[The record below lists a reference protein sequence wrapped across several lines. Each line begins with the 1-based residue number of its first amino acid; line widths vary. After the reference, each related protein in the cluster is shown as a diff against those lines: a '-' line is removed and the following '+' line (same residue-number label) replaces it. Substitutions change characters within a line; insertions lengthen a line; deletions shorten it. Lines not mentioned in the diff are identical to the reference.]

1 MKDSE
6 IRVRY
11 APSPTGSLHV
21 GGVRT
26 ALFNWLFA
34 RKNSGVFVLR
44 IEDTDLERSTEES
57 VEQLKRSLRWIGLD
71 WDEGPEVGGPYPPY
85 RQTERFDL
93 YREAAKEL
101 LDSGAAYYDFAT
113 PEELNAWREKVRAA
127 GRQPIYRGG
136 PYREMD
142 PEEVRRKVEAGEP
155 HTVRFKTPREGQT
168 VVEDIIRG
176 PVTFE
181 NANLEDFV
189 LMKSTDTPTYN
200 FAAVVDDAQM
210 RISHVIRGPVTFE
223 NANLEDF
230 VLMKSTD
237 TPTYNF
243 AAVVDDAQMRISHV
257 IRGDDHLSNT
267 PRQILIYRALGNEL
281 PAFAHV
287 PQVLG
292 PDKKKL
298 SKRHGAASV
307 EDFAAQGILPE
318 ALFNYL
324 ALLGAGY
331 AADEE
336 IFTPEELA
344 ERFRIDRVS
353 GNPAIFDEGK
363 LLAINQVYIRRKG
376 PEELALIAAPMLV
389 ESGAA
394 TQEELER
401 DMPRLTKIMDLLKER
416 ISRVTDI
423 PDAIGYF
430 YGASLDYDP
439 VEFEKQLGKKFV
451 RENLPELYERLA
463 ALPDWT
469 EESIEECVRGLAAEK
484 EKGARHL
491 IHPLRFAT
499 TGRTVS
505 AGLFETMQLL
515 GRKRCLLRIKD
526 ALEKMQRLPV

>member
-1 MKDSE
+1 MDTSQ

-34 RKNSGVFVLR
+34 RKNGGTFVLR

-57 VEQLKRSLRWIGLD
+57 VEQLGRSLRWIGLD
-71 WDEGPEVGGPYPPY
+71 WDEGPEADGPHPPY

-93 YREAAKEL
+93 CREAAKKL

-113 PEELNAWREKVRAA
+113 PEELAELRERARA
-127 GRQPIYRGG
+127 EGRQPIYTGG
-136 PYREMD
+136 EYREMD
-142 PEEVRRKVEAGEP
+142 PDETRERIESGEP
-155 HTVRFKTPREGQT
+155 YTVRFKTPREGQT
-168 VVEDIIRG
+168 VVQDMIRG
-176 PVTFE
+176 PVSFE

-189 LMKSTDTPTYN
+189 LMKSSDTPTYN
-200 FAAVVDDAQM
+200 FAAAFDDAEM
-210 RISHVIRGPVTFE
+210 E
-223 NANLEDF
+223 
-230 VLMKSTD
+230 
-237 TPTYNF
+237 
-243 AAVVDDAQMRISHV
+243 ISHV

-267 PRQILIYRALGNEL
+267 PRQILIHQALGSEL

-292 PDKKKL
+292 PDRKKL

-336 IFTPEELA
+336 IFSPAELA

-353 GNPAIFDEGK
+353 GNPAIFDEKK
-363 LLAINQVYIRRKG
+363 LTSINAVYLRRKST
-376 PEELALIAAPMLV
+376 EELAALAAPMLV

-394 TQEELER
+394 TEEELER
-401 DMPRLTKIMDLLKER
+401 DPARLEDIMDLLKER
-416 ISRVTDI
+416 IALTTEI
-423 PDAIGYF
+423 PDSIGYF
-430 YGASLDYDP
+430 YGGSLDYAEA
-439 VEFEKQLGKKFV
+439 EFQKQFGKEFV
-451 RENLPELYERLA
+451 RENFPELVDRLTALPE
-463 ALPDWT
+463 WT
-469 EESIEECVRGLAAEK
+469 ETAIEEAVRGLAAEK

-491 IHPLRFAT
+491 IHPLRFAV

-515 GRKRCLLRIKD
+515 GRDRSLLRAGD
-526 ALEKMQRLPV
+526 VVEKMERLPA

>member
-1 MKDSE
+1 MDDSRV
-6 IRVRY
+6 RVRY
-11 APSPTGSLHV
+11 APSPTGMLHV

-34 RKNSGVFVLR
+34 RKNGGTFVLR
-44 IEDTDLERSTEES
+44 IEDTDLARSTEAS
-57 VEQLKRSLRWIGLD
+57 VDQLKRSLRWIGLD
-71 WDEGPEVGGPYPPY
+71 WDEGPEAGGPHPPY

-93 YREAAKEL
+93 YRQAARRL

-113 PEELNAWREKVRAA
+113 PEELAQFRERARA
-127 GRQPIYRGG
+127 EGRQPIYTGG
-136 PYREMD
+136 PYREMN
-142 PEEVRRKVEAGEP
+142 PEEARRRAKTGEP
-155 HTVRFKTPREGQT
+155 FTVRMKTPREDKT
-168 VVEDIIRG
+168 VVEDLIRA

-181 NANLEDFV
+181 NANIEDFV

-200 FAAVVDDAQM
+200 FAAA
-210 RISHVIRGPVTFE
+210 
-223 NANLEDF
+223 
-230 VLMKSTD
+230 
-237 TPTYNF
+237 
-243 AAVVDDAQMRISHV
+243 VDDAQMRISHV

-267 PRQILIYRALGNEL
+267 PRQVLIYKALGYEL

-307 EDFAAQGILPE
+307 EDFAAQGYLPE

-336 IFTPEELA
+336 IFSPDELA

-353 GNPAIFDEGK
+353 GNPAVFDEKK
-363 LLAINQVYIRRKG
+363 LTSINAIYLRRQT

-389 ESGAA
+389 QSGVASP
-394 TQEELER
+394 EELQR
-401 DMPRLTKIMDLLKER
+401 DMPRLTEIMALLRDRLNRTTE
-416 ISRVTDI
+416 I
-423 PDAIGYF
+423 PEAARYF
-430 YGASLDYDP
+430 YGAKLRYDP
-439 VEFEKQLGKKFV
+439 EEFEKQLGKEFV
-451 RENLPELYERLA
+451 RDTFPELLERLEALPE
-463 ALPDWT
+463 WT
-469 EESIEECVRGLAAEK
+469 EEAIEEAVRGLAAEK

-491 IHPLRFAT
+491 IHPLRFAA

-505 AGLFETMQLL
+505 AGLFETLALL
-515 GRKRCLLRIKD
+515 GRERTLLRMEK
-526 ALEKMQRLPV
+526 ALEEMQRLPA

>member
-1 MKDSE
+1 MDKSG

-34 RKNSGVFVLR
+34 RKNGGVFALR

-57 VEQLKRSLRWIGLD
+57 VEQLERSLRWIGLE
-71 WDEGPEVGGPYPPY
+71 WDEGPEVGGPHSPY
-85 RQTERFDL
+85 RQTERMEL
-93 YREAAKEL
+93 YREAAQRL
-101 LDSGAAYYDFAT
+101 LESGAAYYDFAT
-113 PEELNAWREKVRAA
+113 TEELKEFRERAQA
-127 GRQPIYRGG
+127 EKRQPIYRGG
-136 PYREMD
+136 EYRDMD
-142 PEEVRRKVEAGEP
+142 PGEARRKVDAGEP
-155 HTVRFKTPREGQT
+155 YTVRFKTPREGKT
-168 VVEDIIRG
+168 VVEDMIRG
-176 PVTFE
+176 PVTFD

-189 LMKSTDTPTYN
+189 LMKSTNTPTYN
-200 FAAVVDDAQM
+200 FAAAVDDAEM
-210 RISHVIRGPVTFE
+210 E
-223 NANLEDF
+223 
-230 VLMKSTD
+230 
-237 TPTYNF
+237 
-243 AAVVDDAQMRISHV
+243 ISHV

-267 PRQILIYRALGNEL
+267 PRQVLLYEALGREL

-307 EDFAAQGILPE
+307 EDFAEQGILPE

-353 GNPAIFDEGK
+353 GNPAILDEKK
-363 LLAINQVYIRRKG
+363 LRSVNALYLRRKS
-376 PEELALIAAPMLV
+376 PEELAALAAPMLV
-389 ESGAA
+389 ESGAV
-394 TQEELER
+394 TEEELEQ
-401 DMPRLTKIMDLLKER
+401 DMPRLKEIMALLKER
-416 ISRVTDI
+416 IALTTEI
-423 PDAIGYF
+423 PDSIGYF
-430 YGASLDYDP
+430 YGGTLDYDEA
-439 VEFEKQLGKKFV
+439 EFEKQFGKEFV
-451 RENLPELYERLA
+451 RENFPELVERLA
-463 ALPDWT
+463 ALPEWT
-469 EESIEECVRGLAAEK
+469 EEAIEEAIRGLAAEK
-484 EKGARHL
+484 ETGARHL
-491 IHPLRFAT
+491 IHPLRFAV

-515 GRKRCLLRIKD
+515 GRERSLLRAGD
-526 ALEKMQRLPV
+526 AAEKMQRLPV

>member
-1 MKDSE
+1 MDTSQ

-34 RKNSGVFVLR
+34 RKNNGIFALR

-71 WDEGPEVGGPYPPY
+71 WDEGPEVGGPHAPY
-85 RQTERFDL
+85 RQTERMEL
-93 YREAAKEL
+93 YREAAQRL
-101 LDSGAAYYDFAT
+101 LDTGAAYRDFAT
-113 PEELNAWREKVRAA
+113 TEELAAFREKTRSE

-136 PYREMD
+136 EYCDMD
-142 PEEVRRKVEAGEP
+142 PEEARRKIEAGEQY
-155 HTVRFKTPREGQT
+155 TVRFKTPREGQT
-168 VVEDIIRG
+168 VVEDMIRG
-176 PVTFE
+176 PVTFD

-189 LMKSTDTPTYN
+189 LMKSSNTPTYN
-200 FAAVVDDAQM
+200 FAATVDDAEM
-210 RISHVIRGPVTFE
+210 E
-223 NANLEDF
+223 
-230 VLMKSTD
+230 
-237 TPTYNF
+237 
-243 AAVVDDAQMRISHV
+243 ISHV

-267 PRQILIYRALGNEL
+267 PRQILIYNALGHEL

-344 ERFRIDRVS
+344 ARFRIDRVS
-353 GNPAIFDEGK
+353 GNPAVFDESK
-363 LLAINQVYIRRKG
+363 LLSINQVYIRRKS
-376 PEELALIAAPMLV
+376 PEELALIAAPMLA
-389 ESGAA
+389 ESGVAA
-394 TQEELER
+394 PEELER

-416 ISRVTDI
+416 ISRTTDI
-423 PDAIGYF
+423 PDAVGYF
-430 YGASLDYDP
+430 YGGTLDYDP
-439 VEFEKQLGKKFV
+439 DEFEKQFGKDFV

-463 ALPDWT
+463 ELTEWT
-469 EESIEECVRGLAAEK
+469 EEAIEEAVRGLAAEK

-505 AGLFETMQLL
+505 AGLFETLALL
-515 GRKRCLLRIKD
+515 GRERSLLRAGD
-526 ALEKMQRLPV
+526 VVEKMERLPA

>member
-1 MKDSE
+1 MENDTQIK
-6 IRVRY
+6 VRY
-11 APSPTGSLHV
+11 APSPTGRLHV

-34 RKNSGVFVLR
+34 RKNGGTFVLR

-57 VEQLKRSLRWIGLD
+57 VEQLKRSMRWISLD
-71 WDEGPEVGGPYPPY
+71 WDEGPEAGGPHAPY

-93 YREAAKEL
+93 YRGAARKL

-113 PEELNAWREKVRAA
+113 PEELADLREAARAE
-127 GRQPIYRGG
+127 GRQPIYTGG
-136 PYREMD
+136 EYREMD
-142 PEEVRRKVEAGEP
+142 PDEARERIEAGEP
-155 HTVRFKTPREGQT
+155 YTVRFKTPRDGQT
-168 VVEDIIRG
+168 MVHDMIRG
-176 PVTFE
+176 PITFE

-200 FAAVVDDAQM
+200 FAAAFDDAEM
-210 RISHVIRGPVTFE
+210 E
-223 NANLEDF
+223 
-230 VLMKSTD
+230 
-237 TPTYNF
+237 
-243 AAVVDDAQMRISHV
+243 ISHV

-267 PRQILIYRALGNEL
+267 PRQILIHEALGNAL

-307 EDFAAQGILPE
+307 EDFAERGYLPE

-336 IFTPEELA
+336 IFTPDELA

-353 GNPAIFDEGK
+353 GNPAILDEKK
-363 LLAINQVYIRRKG
+363 LRAVNAVYMRRKSL
-376 PEELALIAAPMLV
+376 EELADLAAPMLV
-389 ESGAA
+389 ESGAVNE
-394 TQEELER
+394 EEL
-401 DMPRLTKIMDLLKER
+401 DVPRLREIMNLLKER
-416 ISRVTDI
+416 IALTTEI
-423 PDAIGYF
+423 PDSVVYF
-430 YGASLDYDP
+430 YGGSLEYDEE
-439 VEFEKQLGKKFV
+439 EFEKQFGKEFV
-451 RENLPELYERLA
+451 RENFPELVECLTALPE
-463 ALPDWT
+463 WT
-469 EESIEECVRGLAAEK
+469 ETAIEEAVRGLAAEK

-491 IHPLRFAT
+491 IHPLRFAV

-515 GRKRCLLRIKD
+515 GRARSLLRAGD
-526 ALEKMQRLPV
+526 AVEKMQRLPV

>member
-1 MKDSE
+1 ME
-6 IRVRY
+6 NARIRVRY
-11 APSPTGSLHV
+11 APSPTGMLHV

-34 RKNSGVFVLR
+34 RKNGGVFVLR

-57 VEQLKRSLRWIGLD
+57 VEQLKRSLRWIGLE
-71 WDEGPEVGGPYPPY
+71 WDEGPEVGGRHAPY
-85 RQTERFDL
+85 RQTERMQL
-93 YREAAKEL
+93 YREAAHKL
-101 LDSGAAYYDFAT
+101 LDSGAAYCDFAT
-113 PEELNAWREKVRAA
+113 PEELAAFREKARSE
-127 GRQPIYRGG
+127 GRQPIYTGG
-136 PYREMD
+136 EYRDMD
-142 PEEVRRKVEAGEP
+142 PEEAREKAEAGVP
-155 HTVRFKTPREGQT
+155 YTVRFKTPREGQT
-168 VVEDIIRG
+168 VVED
-176 PVTFE
+176 
-181 NANLEDFV
+181 
-189 LMKSTDTPTYN
+189 
-200 FAAVVDDAQM
+200 
-210 RISHVIRGPVTFE
+210 VIRGPVTFE

-230 VLMKSTD
+230 VLMKSTN

-243 AAVVDDAQMRISHV
+243 AAVVDDAEMEISHV

-267 PRQILIYRALGNEL
+267 PRQILLYWALGSEL

-353 GNPAIFDEGK
+353 GNPAVFDESK
-363 LLAINQVYIRRKG
+363 LLAINQLYIRRKS
-376 PEELALIAAPMLV
+376 PEELALISAPMLAS
-389 ESGAA
+389 SGAA
-394 TQEELER
+394 TREELER
-401 DMPRLTKIMDLLKER
+401 DMPRLTRIMDLLKER
-416 ISRVTDI
+416 ISRTTEI
-423 PDAIGYF
+423 PAAVGYF
-430 YGASLDYDP
+430 YGGKLDYDP
-439 VEFEKQLGKKFV
+439 EEFALQFAKEFV
-451 RENLPELYERLA
+451 RENLPELFARLS
-463 ALPDWT
+463 ALPEWT
-469 EESIEECVRGLAAEK
+469 EGSIEECVRGLAAEK

-491 IHPLRFAT
+491 IHPLRLAT

-515 GRKRCLLRIKD
+515 GRERCLMRIED
-526 ALEKMQRLPV
+526 VLEKLERLSKHVS

>member
-1 MKDSE
+1 ME
-6 IRVRY
+6 NENIRVRY
-11 APSPTGSLHV
+11 APSPTGMLHV

-34 RKNSGVFVLR
+34 RKNGGIFVVR

-71 WDEGPEVGGPYPPY
+71 WDEGPEVGGPHAPY
-85 RQTERFDL
+85 RQTERMEL
-93 YREAAKEL
+93 YREAARKLVE
-101 LDSGAAYYDFAT
+101 SGAAYYDFAT
-113 PEELNAWREKVRAA
+113 PEELREFRERARTE
-127 GRQPIYRGG
+127 GRQPTYRGG

-142 PEEVRRKVEAGEP
+142 PEEAQRKIEAGEP
-155 HTVRFKTPREGQT
+155 YTVRFKTPREGLT
-168 VVEDIIRG
+168 VVEDMIRG

-189 LMKSTDTPTYN
+189 LMKSTNTPTYN
-200 FAAVVDDAQM
+200 FAAVVDDAEM
-210 RISHVIRGPVTFE
+210 E
-223 NANLEDF
+223 
-230 VLMKSTD
+230 
-237 TPTYNF
+237 
-243 AAVVDDAQMRISHV
+243 ISHV

-267 PRQILIYRALGNEL
+267 PRQILLYNALGREL

-292 PDKKKL
+292 PDRKKL

-307 EDFAAQGILPE
+307 EDFAAQGYLPE

-336 IFTPEELA
+336 IFTPEGLA

-353 GNPAIFDEGK
+353 GNPAVFDENK
-363 LLAINQVYIRRKG
+363 LLAINQIYIRRKSA
-376 PEELALIAAPMLV
+376 EELALIAAPMLA
-389 ESGAA
+389 ESGVA
-394 TQEELER
+394 TPEELER
-401 DMPRLTKIMDLLKER
+401 DMPRLTQIMELLRER
-416 ISRVTDI
+416 ISRLTEI
-423 PDAIGYF
+423 PDSVSYF
-430 YGASLDYDP
+430 YGGKLDYDP
-439 VEFEKQLGKKFV
+439 DAFEQQFGKEFV
-451 RENLPELYERLA
+451 RENFPELYERLQ
-463 ALPDWT
+463 ALPEWT
-469 EESIEECVRGLAAEK
+469 ETSIEEAVRGLAAEK

-505 AGLFETMQLL
+505 AGLFETMELL
-515 GRKRCLLRIKD
+515 GRERSLLRIED
-526 ALEKMQRLPV
+526 VLEKMQRFSKPVG

>member
-1 MKDSE
+1 MENDTQ

-11 APSPTGSLHV
+11 APSPTGRLHV

-34 RKNSGVFVLR
+34 RKNGGTFVLR

-57 VEQLKRSLRWIGLD
+57 VEQLGRSMRWIGLD
-71 WDEGPEVGGPYPPY
+71 WDEGPEAGGLHHPY

-93 YREAAKEL
+93 YREASRKL
-101 LDSGAAYYDFAT
+101 LDSDAAYYDFAT
-113 PEELNAWREKVRAA
+113 PEELAELRERARA
-127 GRQPIYRGG
+127 EGRQPIYTGG
-136 PYREMD
+136 EYREMD
-142 PEEVRRKVEAGEP
+142 PDEALERIEAGEP
-155 HTVRFKTPREGQT
+155 YTVRFKTPREGQT
-168 VVEDIIRG
+168 VVQDMIRG

-189 LMKSTDTPTYN
+189 LMKSTNTPTYN
-200 FAAVVDDAQM
+200 FAAAFDDAVM
-210 RISHVIRGPVTFE
+210 E
-223 NANLEDF
+223 
-230 VLMKSTD
+230 
-237 TPTYNF
+237 
-243 AAVVDDAQMRISHV
+243 ISHV

-267 PRQILIYRALGNEL
+267 PRQILIHEALGNPL

-307 EDFAAQGILPE
+307 EDFAERGYLPE

-353 GNPAIFDEGK
+353 GNPAILDEKK
-363 LLAINQVYIRRKG
+363 LRSVNAVYLRRRS
-376 PEELALIAAPMLV
+376 PEELAALAAPMLV
-389 ESGAA
+389 ESGA
-394 TQEELER
+394 TTEEEL
-401 DMPRLTKIMDLLKER
+401 DMQRLQLIMDLLKER
-416 ISRVTDI
+416 IALTTEV
-423 PDAIGYF
+423 PDLVDYF
-430 YGASLDYDP
+430 YGGSLDYDEA
-439 VEFEKQLGKKFV
+439 EFEKQFGKEFV
-451 RENLPELYERLA
+451 RENFPELVERLTALPE
-463 ALPDWT
+463 WT
-469 EESIEECVRGLAAEK
+469 EATIEEAVRGLAAEK

-491 IHPLRFAT
+491 IHPLRFAV

-515 GRKRCLLRIKD
+515 GRDRSLLRAGD
-526 ALEKMQRLPV
+526 AARKMQRLPV

>member
-1 MKDSE
+1 MENDAK

-11 APSPTGSLHV
+11 APSPTGRLHV

-34 RKNSGVFVLR
+34 RKNGGTFVLR
-44 IEDTDLERSTEES
+44 IEDTDLERSSEES
-57 VEQLKRSLRWIGLD
+57 VEQLGRSMRWIGLD
-71 WDEGPEVGGPYPPY
+71 WDEGPEAGGPHPPY

-93 YREAAKEL
+93 YREAARKL

-113 PEELNAWREKVRAA
+113 PEDLAGLRERARA
-127 GRQPIYRGG
+127 EGRQPIYTGG
-136 PYREMD
+136 EYRKMD
-142 PEEVRRKVEAGEP
+142 PDEAGERIAAGEP
-155 HTVRFKTPREGQT
+155 YTVRFKTPREGQT
-168 VVEDIIRG
+168 VVQDMIRG

-200 FAAVVDDAQM
+200 FAAAFDDAEM
-210 RISHVIRGPVTFE
+210 E
-223 NANLEDF
+223 
-230 VLMKSTD
+230 
-237 TPTYNF
+237 
-243 AAVVDDAQMRISHV
+243 ISHV

-267 PRQILIYRALGNEL
+267 PRQILIHEALGNSL

-307 EDFAAQGILPE
+307 EDFAERGYLPE

-353 GNPAIFDEGK
+353 GNPAILDEKK
-363 LLAINQVYIRRKG
+363 LRSVNAVYLRRKS
-376 PEELALIAAPMLV
+376 PEELATLAAHMLV
-389 ESGAA
+389 ESGAVA
-394 TQEELER
+394 EEELDR
-401 DMPRLTKIMDLLKER
+401 ARLEDIMDLLKER
-416 ISRVTDI
+416 IALTTEI
-423 PDAIGYF
+423 PDSVGYF
-430 YGASLDYDP
+430 YGGSLDYDEA
-439 VEFEKQLGKKFV
+439 EFEKQFGKEFV
-451 RENLPELYERLA
+451 RENFPELVERLTALPE
-463 ALPDWT
+463 WT
-469 EESIEECVRGLAAEK
+469 ETAIEEAVRGLAAEK

-491 IHPLRFAT
+491 IHPLRFAV

-515 GRKRCLLRIKD
+515 GRERSLLRAGD
-526 ALEKMQRLPV
+526 AAQKMQRLPV

>member
-1 MKDSE
+1 MENDTQ

-11 APSPTGSLHV
+11 APSPTGRLHV

-34 RKNSGVFVLR
+34 RKNGGTFVLR

-57 VEQLKRSLRWIGLD
+57 VEQLKGSMRWIGLD
-71 WDEGPEVGGPYPPY
+71 WEEGPEAGGPHPPY

-93 YREAAKEL
+93 YREAARRL
-101 LDSGAAYYDFAT
+101 IDSGAAYYDFAT
-113 PEELNAWREKVRAA
+113 PEELAELRERARA
-127 GRQPIYRGG
+127 EKRQPIYTGG
-136 PYREMD
+136 EYREMD
-142 PEEVRRKVEAGEP
+142 PDEARERIGAGEP
-155 HTVRFKTPREGQT
+155 YTVRFKTPRGGQT
-168 VVEDIIRG
+168 VVEDMIRG

-200 FAAVVDDAQM
+200 FAAAFDDAEM
-210 RISHVIRGPVTFE
+210 E
-223 NANLEDF
+223 
-230 VLMKSTD
+230 
-237 TPTYNF
+237 
-243 AAVVDDAQMRISHV
+243 ISHV

-267 PRQILIYRALGNEL
+267 PRQILIHEALGNPL

-292 PDKKKL
+292 PDRKKL

-307 EDFAAQGILPE
+307 EDFAERGYLPE

-344 ERFRIDRVS
+344 DRFRIDRVS
-353 GNPAIFDEGK
+353 GNPAVLDEKK
-363 LLAINQVYIRRKG
+363 LRSVNAVYLRRRG
-376 PEELALIAAPMLV
+376 PEELAALAAPMLV
-389 ESGAA
+389 ESGVV
-394 TQEELER
+394 TEEELEHDR
-401 DMPRLTKIMDLLKER
+401 ARLEDILDLLKER
-416 ISRVTDI
+416 IALTTEI
-423 PDAIGYF
+423 PDSVGYF
-430 YGASLDYDP
+430 YGGTLDYDE
-439 VEFEKQLGKKFV
+439 VEFEKQFGKEFV
-451 RENLPELYERLA
+451 RENFSELVERLA
-463 ALPDWT
+463 ALPEWT
-469 EESIEECVRGLAAEK
+469 EASIEEAVRGLAAEK

-491 IHPLRFAT
+491 IHPLRFAV

-505 AGLFETMQLL
+505 AGLFETMHLL
-515 GRKRCLLRIKD
+515 GRDRSLIRAED
-526 ALEKMQRLPV
+526 AARKMQTLAV

>member
-1 MKDSE
+1 MDTSQ

-34 RKNSGVFVLR
+34 RKNNGIFALR

-71 WDEGPEVGGPYPPY
+71 WDEGPEIGGPYGPY

-93 YREAAKEL
+93 YREAASKL
-101 LDSGAAYYDFAT
+101 LDSGLAYRDFAT
-113 PEELNAWREKVRAA
+113 SEELAEFRVKARAE
-127 GRQPIYRGG
+127 GRQPIYTGG

-142 PEEVRRKVEAGEP
+142 PEEARERAETGEP
-155 HTVRFKTPREGQT
+155 YTVRMKTPREGKT
-168 VVEDIIRG
+168 VVEDLIRG

-181 NANLEDFV
+181 NANIEDFV

-200 FAAVVDDAQM
+200 FAAAVDDA
-210 RISHVIRGPVTFE
+210 T
-223 NANLEDF
+223 
-230 VLMKSTD
+230 
-237 TPTYNF
+237 
-243 AAVVDDAQMRISHV
+243 MRISHV

-267 PRQILIYRALGNEL
+267 PRQILIYNALGYGL

-307 EDFAAQGILPE
+307 EDFAAQGYLPE

-336 IFTPEELA
+336 IFAPAELA
-344 ERFRIDRVS
+344 ERFRLDRVS
-353 GNPAIFDEGK
+353 GNPAVFDEKK
-363 LLAINQVYIRRKG
+363 LRAINAVYLRRQT
-376 PEELALIAAPMLV
+376 PEELALVAAPMLV
-389 ESGAA
+389 DAGAA
-394 TQEELER
+394 SAAELEE
-401 DMPRLTKIMDLLKER
+401 DMPRLTQIMALLRDRLSTTAE
-416 ISRVTDI
+416 I
-423 PDAIGYF
+423 PAMAGYF
-430 YGASLDYDP
+430 YGGEVEYDP
-439 VEFEKQLGKKFV
+439 AEFEKQFGKEFV
-451 RENLPELYERLA
+451 REAFPDLVERLEALPE
-463 ALPDWT
+463 WT
-469 EESIEECVRGLAAEK
+469 EEEAIEEAVRGLAAEK

-491 IHPLRFAT
+491 IHPLRFAV

-505 AGLFETMQLL
+505 AGLFETMELL
-515 GRKRCLLRIKD
+515 GRERSLLRARK
-526 ALEKMQRLPV
+526 AAEEMERLPKPVG

>member
-1 MKDSE
+1 MDTSW

-34 RKNSGVFVLR
+34 RKNNGTFVLR
-44 IEDTDLERSTEES
+44 IEDTDLQRSTEES
-57 VEQLKRSLRWIGLD
+57 VEQLKRSLRWIGLE
-71 WDEGPEVGGPYPPY
+71 WDEGPEVGGPYGPY

-93 YREAAKEL
+93 YREAAKKL
-101 LDSGAAYYDFAT
+101 LDSGAAYFDFAT
-113 PEELNAWREKVRAA
+113 PEELAEFREKARAEK
-127 GRQPIYRGG
+127 RQPIYTGG

-142 PEEVRRKVEAGEP
+142 PEAARKKIEAGETY
-155 HTVRFKTPREGQT
+155 TVRMKAPREGQT
-168 VVEDIIRG
+168 VVEDLIRG
-176 PVTFE
+176 PVVFE
-181 NANLEDFV
+181 NATLEDFV

-200 FAAVVDDAQM
+200 FAATVDDAQM
-210 RISHVIRGPVTFE
+210 
-223 NANLEDF
+223 A
-230 VLMKSTD
+230 
-237 TPTYNF
+237 
-243 AAVVDDAQMRISHV
+243 ISHV

-267 PRQILIYRALGNEL
+267 PRQILIYKALGHEL

-307 EDFAAQGILPE
+307 EDFAAQGYLPE

-336 IFTPEELA
+336 IFSPDELA

-353 GNPAIFDEGK
+353 GNPAVFDEKK
-363 LLAINQVYIRRKG
+363 LTAINAVYLRRQS

-389 ESGAA
+389 ESGIA
-394 TQEELER
+394 TPEELQR
-401 DMPRLTKIMDLLKER
+401 DMPRLTQIMALLRDRLNRTAE
-416 ISRVTDI
+416 I
-423 PDAIGYF
+423 PGSVGYF
-430 YGASLDYDP
+430 YGGELEYDDR
-439 VEFEKQLGKKFV
+439 EFEKQLGKEFV
-451 RENLPELYERLA
+451 RQNFPELVERLRALPE
-463 ALPDWT
+463 WS
-469 EESIEECVRGLAAEK
+469 EEAIEATVRGFAAEK

-491 IHPLRFAT
+491 IHPLRFVA
-499 TGRTVS
+499 TGRPVS
-505 AGLFETMQLL
+505 AGLFETLVLL
-515 GRKRCLLRIKD
+515 DRERTLLR
-526 ALEKMQRLPV
+526 AEKAAREMQRLPL

>member
-1 MKDSE
+1 MENDAK

-11 APSPTGSLHV
+11 APSPTGRLHV

-34 RKNSGVFVLR
+34 RKNGGTFVLR

-57 VEQLKRSLRWIGLD
+57 VEQLERSMRWIGLD
-71 WDEGPEVGGPYPPY
+71 WDEGPGAGGPHPPY

-93 YREAAKEL
+93 YREAARKL
-101 LDSGAAYYDFAT
+101 IDSGTAYYDFAT
-113 PEELNAWREKVRAA
+113 PEELAELRERARA
-127 GRQPIYRGG
+127 EKRQPIYAGG
-136 PYREMD
+136 EYREMD
-142 PEEVRRKVEAGEP
+142 PERAREKIEAGEP
-155 HTVRFKTPREGQT
+155 YTVRFKTPREGQT
-168 VVEDIIRG
+168 VVEDMIRG
-176 PVTFE
+176 SVTFE

-200 FAAVVDDAQM
+200 FAAAFDDAEM
-210 RISHVIRGPVTFE
+210 E
-223 NANLEDF
+223 
-230 VLMKSTD
+230 
-237 TPTYNF
+237 
-243 AAVVDDAQMRISHV
+243 ISHV

-267 PRQILIYRALGNEL
+267 PRQILIHEALGYRL

-307 EDFAAQGILPE
+307 EDFAEKGYLPE

-353 GNPAIFDEGK
+353 GNPAILDEKK
-363 LLAINQVYIRRKG
+363 LRSVNAVYLRRKS
-376 PEELALIAAPMLV
+376 PEELADLAAPILIEADAV
-389 ESGAA
+389 AE
-394 TQEELER
+394 EELDR
-401 DMPRLTKIMDLLKER
+401 ARLENVMDLLKER
-416 ISRVTDI
+416 IALTTEI
-423 PDAIGYF
+423 PDSVGYF
-430 YGASLDYDP
+430 FGGSLDYDET
-439 VEFEKQLGKKFV
+439 EFAKQFGKEFV
-451 RENLPELYERLA
+451 RENFPELVDRLSGLPE
-463 ALPDWT
+463 WT
-469 EESIEECVRGLAAEK
+469 EISIEEAVRGLAAEK

-491 IHPLRFAT
+491 IHPLRFAV

-515 GRKRCLLRIKD
+515 GRERSLLRAGD
-526 ALEKMQRLPV
+526 ATQKMRRLPA

>member
-1 MKDSE
+1 MDTPE

-34 RKNSGVFVLR
+34 RKDGVLFVLR

-93 YREAAKEL
+93 YREAARRL
-101 LDSGAAYYDFAT
+101 LESGAAYHDFAA
-113 PEELNAWREKVRAA
+113 PEELASFREKARAER
-127 GRQPIYRGG
+127 RQPIYRGG
-136 PYREMD
+136 EYRD
-142 PEEVRRKVEAGEP
+142 IDLEEARRKDEAGEP

-168 VVEDIIRG
+168 VVEDMIRG

-189 LMKSTDTPTYN
+189 LMKSTDTPTYK
-200 FAAVVDDAQM
+200 FAAAVDYAQM
-210 RISHVIRGPVTFE
+210 RMSYVIRG
-223 NANLEDF
+223 A
-230 VLMKSTD
+230 
-237 TPTYNF
+237 
-243 AAVVDDAQMRISHV
+243 
-257 IRGDDHLSNT
+257 DHLSNT
-267 PRQILIYRALGNEL
+267 PRQILIHEALGNEI
-281 PAFAHV
+281 PAFAHL

-336 IFTPEELA
+336 IFTPGELA
-344 ERFRIDRVS
+344 ERFRLERVS
-353 GNPAIFDEGK
+353 GNPAVFDESK
-363 LLAINQVYIRRKG
+363 LLAINQLYIRRMS
-376 PEELALIAAPMLV
+376 PEELALISAPLLA
-389 ESGAA
+389 SSRAA
-394 TQEELER
+394 TSEELER
-401 DMPRLTKIMDLLKER
+401 DMPRLTQIMYLLKER
-416 ISRVTDI
+416 ISRTTEI
-423 PDAIGYF
+423 PAAVGYF
-430 YGASLDYDP
+430 YGGKLDYDP
-439 VEFEKQLGKKFV
+439 EEFAGQFSKEFV
-451 RENLPELYERLA
+451 RENFPELYERLSS
-463 ALPDWT
+463 LPEWT
-469 EESIEECVRGLAAEK
+469 EEAIEESVRGLAAEK

-515 GRKRCLLRIKD
+515 GRERCLLRIED
-526 ALEKMQRLPV
+526 VLEKMQRLL

>member
-1 MKDSE
+1 MDSSR

-11 APSPTGSLHV
+11 APSPTGMLHV

-44 IEDTDLERSTEES
+44 IEDTDLARSTEES
-57 VEQLKRSLRWIGLD
+57 VEQLKRSLRWIGLE
-71 WDEGPEVGGPYPPY
+71 WDEGPEVGGPHSPY
-85 RQTERFDL
+85 RQTERLDL
-93 YREAAKEL
+93 YREAAKKL
-101 LDSGAAYYDFAT
+101 LDSDAAYYDFAT
-113 PEELNAWREKVRAA
+113 PEELAELREQARAEK
-127 GRQPIYRGG
+127 RQPIYTGG
-136 PYREMD
+136 EYREMI
-142 PEEVRRKVEAGEP
+142 PEEARKRIEAGETY
-155 HTVRFKTPREGQT
+155 TVRFKTPRDGQT
-168 VVEDIIRG
+168 VVEDMIRG
-176 PVTFE
+176 SVTFE

-189 LMKSTDTPTYN
+189 LMKSTGTPTYN
-200 FAAVVDDAQM
+200 FAAVVDDAEM
-210 RISHVIRGPVTFE
+210 E
-223 NANLEDF
+223 
-230 VLMKSTD
+230 
-237 TPTYNF
+237 
-243 AAVVDDAQMRISHV
+243 ISHV

-267 PRQILIYRALGNEL
+267 PRQVLIYKALGYEL

-307 EDFAAQGILPE
+307 EEFADQGILPE

-336 IFTPEELA
+336 IFSPEELA
-344 ERFRIDRVS
+344 ERFRIERVS
-353 GNPAIFDEGK
+353 GNPAVFDQQK
-363 LLAINQVYIRRKG
+363 LVSINQVYIRRKS
-376 PEELALIAAPMLV
+376 PEELAMLAAPMLV

-394 TQEELER
+394 SAEELER
-401 DMPRLTKIMDLLKER
+401 DMPRLTRIMDLLKER
-416 ISRVTDI
+416 IGRITDI
-423 PDAIGYF
+423 PEAVGYF
-430 YGASLDYDP
+430 YGGELEYDP
-439 VEFEKQLGKKFV
+439 EEFRKQLGKEFA
-451 RENLPELYERLA
+451 RENLPELAERLA
-463 ALPDWT
+463 ALPEWT
-469 EESIEECVRGLAAEK
+469 EEAIEGAIRGFAAEK

-515 GRKRCLLRIKD
+515 GRERSLLRVEQAIRQM
-526 ALEKMQRLPV
+526 EQLPA

>member
-1 MKDSE
+1 ME
-6 IRVRY
+6 NGTRIRVRY
-11 APSPTGSLHV
+11 APSPTGRLHV

-34 RKNSGVFVLR
+34 RKNGGTFVLR

-57 VEQLKRSLRWIGLD
+57 VEQLGRSMRWIGLD
-71 WDEGPEVGGPYPPY
+71 WDEGPGAGGPHPPY

-93 YREAAKEL
+93 YREAAKKL

-113 PEELNAWREKVRAA
+113 PEELAWLRERARA
-127 GRQPIYRGG
+127 EGRQPIYTGG
-136 PYREMD
+136 EYREMGPD
-142 PEEVRRKVEAGEP
+142 EAGERIQAGEP
-155 HTVRFKTPREGQT
+155 YTVRFKTPREGQT
-168 VVEDIIRG
+168 VVQDMIRG

-200 FAAVVDDAQM
+200 FAAAFDDAEM
-210 RISHVIRGPVTFE
+210 E
-223 NANLEDF
+223 
-230 VLMKSTD
+230 
-237 TPTYNF
+237 
-243 AAVVDDAQMRISHV
+243 ISHV

-267 PRQILIYRALGNEL
+267 PRQILIHEALGNPL

-307 EDFAAQGILPE
+307 EDFAERGYLPE

-353 GNPAIFDEGK
+353 GNPAILDEKK
-363 LLAINQVYIRRKG
+363 LRSVNAVYLRRKS
-376 PEELALIAAPMLV
+376 PEELATLAAPMLV
-389 ESGAA
+389 ESGAL
-394 TQEELER
+394 TEEELGR
-401 DMPRLTKIMDLLKER
+401 DRARLANIMALLKER
-416 ISRVTDI
+416 IALTTEI
-423 PDAIGYF
+423 PDSVGYF
-430 YGASLDYDP
+430 YGGSLDYD
-439 VEFEKQLGKKFV
+439 EDAFEKQFGKEFV
-451 RENLPELYERLA
+451 RESFPELVERLTALPE
-463 ALPDWT
+463 WT
-469 EESIEECVRGLAAEK
+469 ETAIEEAVRGLSAEK

-491 IHPLRFAT
+491 IHPLRFAV

-515 GRKRCLLRIKD
+515 GRERSLLRAGD
-526 ALEKMQRLPV
+526 AARKMQRLSV